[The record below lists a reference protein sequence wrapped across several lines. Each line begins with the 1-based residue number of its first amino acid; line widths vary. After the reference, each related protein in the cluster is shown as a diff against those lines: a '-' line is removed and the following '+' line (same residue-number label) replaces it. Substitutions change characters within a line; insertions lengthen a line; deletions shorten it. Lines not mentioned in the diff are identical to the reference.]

1 MATPLSAEETL
12 AALQAEGLTVHE
24 HAGWATHN
32 RDAATGKSF
41 GPVIGVLIHHTA
53 GHNDKELCF
62 KGRSDLPGPL
72 CHSWLGKTDGLWMIG
87 HGRTNHAGAVDLD
100 VLNALREEKSPL
112 PLDNQADADG
122 NDCLYGLEIE
132 NTGKSDDPYP
142 DAQYRQAVLWA
153 AALCRAH
160 GWSEKSVAGHKEV
173 QPGKIDPSFDM
184 DDFRAEV
191 KKQLDLT
198 VGKTAPTK
206 PTPTKPTPTKPTP
219 TKPTTGKASKPRF
232 DLSRLVK
239 AAKTDP
245 GAKQGHVSYVAGTN
259 LTEAALV
266 KLGYLAKTYAG
277 DGSFGTT
284 TIAAYA
290 KWQRHLGYTGT
301 EADGIPGKISLGKL
315 GDTTG
320 LFTVVA

>member
-1 MATPLSAEETL
+1 MATPLTAAQML
-12 AALQAEGLTVHE
+12 AALKAEGLTVHE
-24 HAGWATHN
+24 HAGWKTHN

-53 GHNDKELCF
+53 GHGDRELCYN
-62 KGRSDLPGPL
+62 GRSDLPGPL
-72 CHSWLGKTDGLWMIG
+72 CHAWLGKTDGLWTIAN
-87 HGRTNHAGAVDLD
+87 GRANHAGGVDLD
-100 VLNALREEKSPL
+100 VLNALRAEKPL
-112 PLDNQADADG
+112 PVDNQANADG
-122 NDCLYGLEIE
+122 NDVLYGLEIE
-132 NTGKSDDPYP
+132 NLGDGKDPYP
-142 DAQYRQAVLWA
+142 DAQYDQAVLWA
-153 AALCRAH
+153 AAICRAH

-173 QPGKIDPSFDM
+173 QPGKVDPSFDM
-184 DDFRAEV
+184 DDFRADV
-191 KKQLDLT
+191 KKQLAT
-198 VGKTAPTK
+198 EPAKTAPAPSKTSPAPSK
-206 PTPTKPTPTKPTP
+206 THPAPP
-219 TKPTTGKASKPRF
+219 KAGKPRV
-232 DLSRLVK
+232 DLSRLVQ

-245 GAKQGHVSYVAGTN
+245 GAKQGHVSYMAGTN

-290 KWQRHLGYTGT
+290 KWQRHLGYSGA
-301 EADGIPGKISLGKL
+301 EADGIPGKISLSKL

>member
-1 MATPLSAEETL
+1 MATPLSAAKTL
-12 AALQAEGLTVHE
+12 SALKAEGLTVHE
-24 HAGWATHN
+24 HTGWKTHN

-53 GHNDKELCF
+53 GHGDKELCY
-62 KGRSDLPGPL
+62 KGRADLPGPL

-87 HGRTNHAGAVDLD
+87 HGRANHAGSVDLD
-100 VLNALREEKSPL
+100 VLNALREEKSL
-112 PLDNQADADG
+112 PHDDQANADG
-122 NDCLYGLEIE
+122 NDVLYGLEIE
-132 NTGKSDDPYP
+132 NLGNGKDPYP
-142 DAQYRQAVLWA
+142 DTQYRQAVLWA

-184 DDFRAEV
+184 DDFRADV
-191 KKQLDLT
+191 KKQLALP
-198 VGKTAPTK
+198 VGKSTPGK
-206 PTPTKPTPTKPTP
+206 PLP
-219 TKPTTGKASKPRF
+219 GKANKPRV

-245 GAKQGHVSYVAGTN
+245 GAKQGHVSYLAGTN
-259 LTEAALV
+259 LVEAALV
-266 KLGYLAKTYAG
+266 KLGYLSKTYAG
-277 DGSFGTT
+277 DGSFGST

-290 KWQRHLGYTGT
+290 KWQHHLHYTG
-301 EADGIPGKISLGKL
+301 ADANGIPGKISLGKL
-315 GDTTG
+315 GDATG

>member
-1 MATPLSAEETL
+1 MATPLT
-12 AALQAEGLTVHE
+12 AAQMLDALKAEGLTVHE
-24 HAGWATHN
+24 HAGWKTHN

-53 GHNDKELCF
+53 GHGDRELCY

-72 CHSWLGKTDGLWMIG
+72 CHAWLGRTDGLWTMAN
-87 HGRTNHAGAVDLD
+87 GRANHAGGVDLD
-100 VLNALREEKSPL
+100 VLNALRAEKPL
-112 PLDNQADADG
+112 PVDNQANADG

-132 NTGKSDDPYP
+132 NLGDGKDPYP
-142 DAQYRQAVLWA
+142 EAQYRQAVLWA
-153 AALCRAH
+153 AAICRAH

-173 QPGKIDPSFDM
+173 QPGKVDPSFDM
-184 DDFRAEV
+184 DDFRADV
-191 KKQLDLT
+191 QKQLA
-198 VGKTAPTK
+198 KTATK
-206 PTPTKPTPTKPTP
+206 PAPAPPKP
-219 TKPTTGKASKPRF
+219 GKPRV
-232 DLSRLVK
+232 DLSRLLQ
-239 AAKTDP
+239 AAKADP
-245 GAKQGHVSYVAGTN
+245 GAKQGHVSYMAGTN

-290 KWQRHLGYTGT
+290 KWQRHLGYSGG
-301 EADGIPGKISLGKL
+301 EADGIPGKISLSRL

>member
-1 MATPLSAEETL
+1 MAIPLSAAQTL
-12 AALQAEGLTVHE
+12 DALKAEGLTVHE
-24 HAGWATHN
+24 HAGWTTHN
-32 RDAATGKSF
+32 RDSATGKPF

-53 GHNDKELCF
+53 GHGDRELCY

-72 CHSWLGKTDGLWMIG
+72 CHAWLGKTDGLWMIG
-87 HGRTNHAGAVDLD
+87 HGRTNHAGGVDLD
-100 VLNALREEKSPL
+100 VLNALRAETAL
-112 PLDNQADADG
+112 PHDDQANADG

-132 NTGKSDDPYP
+132 NLGTADDPYP

-184 DDFRAEV
+184 DDFRADV
-191 KKQLDLT
+191 KKQLAAT
-198 VGKTAPTK
+198 AGKSAPAK
-206 PTPTKPTPTKPTP
+206 PAP
-219 TKPTTGKASKPRF
+219 GKASKPRV
-232 DLSRLVK
+232 DLSRLVT

-245 GAKQGHVSYVAGTN
+245 GAKQGHVSYMAGTN

-266 KLGYLAKTYAG
+266 KLGYLARTYAG
-277 DGSFGTT
+277 DGSFGSTT
-284 TIAAYA
+284 VAAYA
-290 KWQRHLGYTGT
+290 KWQRHLGYSGS

-315 GDTTG
+315 GEKTG